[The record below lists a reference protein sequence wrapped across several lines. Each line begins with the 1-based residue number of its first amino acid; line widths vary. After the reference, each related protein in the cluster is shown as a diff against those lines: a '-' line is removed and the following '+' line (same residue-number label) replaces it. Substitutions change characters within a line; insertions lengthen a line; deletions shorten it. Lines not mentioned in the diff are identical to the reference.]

1 MGRLFLRIFLWFWIG
16 STCLLLVLA
25 ASLLIVRPEIVSSW
39 RVIRM
44 TAMLHLGTRAI
55 DAYEQ
60 EGAARAEAVLAAIT
74 REYHFRV
81 WLYAA
86 DGSPIGAAAP
96 VDDARD
102 LVSRAI
108 AGDDVERASG
118 SGAFLSA
125 RRITGRSGKTYV
137 FVWESPFRL
146 RAPWPVA
153 GAQFSLR
160 LIVMTLTG
168 GLVCLWLTLYITRPI
183 RTLRGAARQF
193 AEGNL
198 SVRISERREF
208 QRRDELS
215 ELAREFDRMAERI
228 EDLVVSQQQLLG
240 DISHELRSPLAR
252 LSLALD
258 LARRRVG
265 GDDLPEHQRIE
276 REIHRLNELIE
287 QLLTL
292 ARLQG
297 ESRLLRQMRP
307 DTINLRELIHEV
319 AQDAR
324 FEAEA
329 AGKGV
334 VVSSEVD
341 STLPGSR
348 SLLRSAIENVVRNAV
363 RHAPEQST
371 VTVAMTRDE
380 GTGKVAIVVTDRGP
394 GVPPQA
400 LSRLF
405 DPFYRVDEARDRAS
419 GGVGLGLAITRQAIL
434 AHGGAATAEN
444 HPEGGLVVRLELP
457 ASSRGGQEE

>member
-1 MGRLFLRIFLWFWIG
+1 MGRLFLRIFLWFWVG

-25 ASLLIVRPEIVSSW
+25 ASLLIVRPEMISSW

-55 DAYEQ
+55 EAYEQ
-60 EGAARAEAVLAAIT
+60 EGAARAEATLAAIT

-81 WLYAA
+81 WLYGA

-96 VDDARD
+96 IDGSDARE
-102 LVSRAI
+102 LVTRAI

-118 SGAFLSA
+118 SGGYLAA
-125 RRITGRSGKTYV
+125 RRITGRSGKIYV

-146 RAPWPVA
+146 RTPLPVV
-153 GAQFSLR
+153 GAQLSLR
-160 LIVMTLTG
+160 LIAMTVTA
-168 GLVCLWLTLYITRPI
+168 GLVCLWLTLYITKPI
-183 RTLRGAARQF
+183 RTLRAAARQF

-198 SVRISERREF
+198 SVRIGERREF

-265 GDDLPEHQRIE
+265 GNHGDGGDLPEHQRIE
-276 REIHRLNELIE
+276 REVHRLNELIE

-297 ESRLLRQMRP
+297 ESRLLRQLRP
-307 DTINLRELIHEV
+307 DSINLKELIHEV

-329 AGKGV
+329 AGKTV
-334 VVSSEVD
+334 VVSSDVE
-341 STLPGSR
+341 STLRGSR
-348 SLLRSAIENVVRNAV
+348 ALLRSAIENVVRNAV
-363 RHAPEQST
+363 RHAPEQSA
-371 VTVAMTRDE
+371 VTMAMMRDE
-380 GTGKVAIVVTDRGP
+380 GAKRVSIVVTDRGP
-394 GVPPQA
+394 GVPPAA
-400 LSRLF
+400 LGRLF

-419 GGVGLGLAITRQAIL
+419 GGVGLGLTITRQAML
-434 AHGGAATAEN
+434 VHGGAATAEN

-457 ASSRGGQEE
+457 TA

>member
-1 MGRLFLRIFLWFWIG
+1 MGRLFLRIFLWFWVG

-25 ASLLIVRPEIVSSW
+25 ASLLIVRPEIVNSW

-55 DAYEQ
+55 EAYEQ
-60 EGAARAEAVLAAIT
+60 AGAAQAQAVLAAIT
-74 REYHFRV
+74 QEYHFRV
-81 WLYAA
+81 WLYFA

-96 VDDARD
+96 LEDPRD

-137 FVWESPFRL
+137 FVWESPFRM
-146 RAPWPVA
+146 RTPWPVA

-160 LIVMTLTG
+160 LIVLTFTG

-265 GDDLPEHQRIE
+265 SDLPEHQRIE

-297 ESRLLRQMRP
+297 ESRLLRQLRP
-307 DTINLRELIHEV
+307 DTVNLRELIHEV

-329 AGKGV
+329 AGKTV
-334 VVSSEVD
+334 IVSSEID
-341 STLPGSR
+341 STLRGSR
-348 SLLRSAIENVVRNAV
+348 ALLRSAIENVVRNAV

-371 VTVAMTRDE
+371 VTMAMTRDE
-380 GTGKVAIVVTDRGP
+380 DARRVAIVVTDRGP

-405 DPFYRVDEARDRAS
+405 DPFYRVDEARDRES
-419 GGVGLGLAITRQAIL
+419 GGVGLGLAITRQAML
-434 AHGGAATAEN
+434 AHGGAASAEN

-457 ASSRGGQEE
+457 AA

>member
-1 MGRLFLRIFLWFWIG
+1 MGRLFFRIFLWFWVG
-16 STCLLLVLA
+16 TTSLLFVLA
-25 ASLLIVRPEIVSSW
+25 ASLVIVRPEIVSSW

-44 TAMLHLGTRAI
+44 TAMLHLGTRVI

-60 EGAARAEAVLAAIT
+60 EGPAQADATLAAIT

-81 WLYAA
+81 WLYFA
-86 DGSPIGAAAP
+86 DGSPIGTGAP
-96 VDDARD
+96 IDDDDARD
-102 LVSRAI
+102 LISRAM
-108 AGDDVERASG
+108 AGDDVETASG
-118 SGAFLSA
+118 SGGYLAA
-125 RRITGRSGKTYV
+125 RRITGRSGKNYV

-146 RAPWPVA
+146 RSPLPIA
-153 GAQFSLR
+153 GAQFSIRVIAL
-160 LIVMTLTG
+160 TLTA
-168 GLVCLWLTLYITRPI
+168 GLVCLWLTLHITRPI

-198 SVRISERREF
+198 SVRIGERSEFR
-208 QRRDELS
+208 RRDELS

-265 GDDLPEHQRIE
+265 DNVPEHQRIE

-297 ESRLLRQMRP
+297 ESRLMRQLRP
-307 DTINLRELIHEV
+307 DSINLKELIHEV

-329 AGKGV
+329 AGKTV
-334 VVSSEVD
+334 IVSSDVD
-341 STLPGSR
+341 STLRGSR
-348 SLLRSAIENVVRNAV
+348 ALLRSAIENVVRNAV
-363 RHAPEQST
+363 RHAPEQSA
-371 VTVAMTRDE
+371 VTMAMTRDAE
-380 GTGKVAIVVTDRGP
+380 AGRVAIVVTDRGP

-400 LSRLF
+400 LGRLF

-419 GGVGLGLAITRQAIL
+419 GGVGLGLAITRQAML
-434 AHGGAATAEN
+434 VHGGAATAEN
-444 HPEGGLVVRLELP
+444 HPGGGLVVRLELP
-457 ASSRGGQEE
+457 AA

>member
-1 MGRLFLRIFLWFWIG
+1 MGRLFLRIFLWFWVG

-25 ASLLIVRPEIVSSW
+25 ASLVIVRPEIVSSW
-39 RVIRM
+39 RVIRT
-44 TAMLHLGTRAI
+44 TAMLHLGTRVI
-55 DAYEQ
+55 EAYEQ
-60 EGAARAEAVLAAIT
+60 EGAAQAEATLAAIT

-81 WLYAA
+81 WLYFA
-86 DGSPIGAAAP
+86 DGSPIGGAAP
-96 VDDARD
+96 IDDPRD

-118 SGAFLSA
+118 GAFLAA
-125 RRITGRSGKTYV
+125 RRITGRSGKSYV

-146 RAPWPVA
+146 RTPLPIV
-153 GAQFSLR
+153 GAQLSMR
-160 LIVMTLTG
+160 LIAVTLTA
-168 GLVCLWLTLYITRPI
+168 GLVCLWLTLHITRPI
-183 RTLRGAARQF
+183 RTLRSAARQF

-198 SVRISERREF
+198 SVRIGERREF

-258 LARRRVG
+258 LARRRVAGKG
-265 GDDLPEHQRIE
+265 GDGGDGGDLPEHQRIE

-297 ESRLLRQMRP
+297 ESRSLRQLRP
-307 DTINLRELIHEV
+307 DSINLKELIHEV

-329 AGKGV
+329 AGKTV
-334 VVSSEVD
+334 IVASDVD
-341 STLPGSR
+341 STMRGSR
-348 SLLRSAIENVVRNAV
+348 ALLRSAIENVVRNAV
-363 RHAPEQST
+363 RHAPERSA
-371 VTVAMTRDE
+371 VTMAMTREE
-380 GTGKVAIVVTDRGP
+380 GAGRVAIVVTDRGP

-400 LSRLF
+400 LGRLF

-419 GGVGLGLAITRQAIL
+419 GGVGLGLAITRQAML

-457 ASSRGGQEE
+457 AA

>member
-1 MGRLFLRIFLWFWIG
+1 MGRLFLRIFLWFWVG

-55 DAYEQ
+55 EAFEQ
-60 EGAARAEAVLAAIT
+60 EGPAQAETTLAAIT

-81 WLYAA
+81 WLYFA
-86 DGSPIGAAAP
+86 DGRPIGVGAP
-96 VDDARD
+96 IGDPRD
-102 LVSRAI
+102 LVSRAM
-108 AGDDVERASG
+108 AGDDVETASG
-118 SGAFLSA
+118 SGGYLAA
-125 RRITGRSGKTYV
+125 RRITGRSGKNYV

-146 RAPWPVA
+146 RTTLPIA

-160 LIVMTLTG
+160 LIALTFTA
-168 GLVCLWLTLYITRPI
+168 GLVCLWLTLHITRPI
-183 RTLRGAARQF
+183 RTLRAAARQF

-198 SVRISERREF
+198 SVRIGDRREF
-208 QRRDELS
+208 RRRDELS

-265 GDDLPEHQRIE
+265 DNVPEHQRIE

-297 ESRLLRQMRP
+297 ESRLLRQLRP
-307 DTINLRELIHEV
+307 DSINLRELIHEV

-329 AGKGV
+329 AGKTV
-334 VVSSEVD
+334 IVSSEVE
-341 STLPGSR
+341 STLRGSR
-348 SLLRSAIENVVRNAV
+348 ALLRSAIENVVRNAV
-363 RHAPEQST
+363 RHAPEQSA
-371 VTVAMTRDE
+371 VTMAMTRDE
-380 GTGKVAIVVTDRGP
+380 GAGRVTIVVTDRGP

-400 LSRLF
+400 LGRLF

-419 GGVGLGLAITRQAIL
+419 GGVGLGLAITRQAML

-444 HPEGGLVVRLELP
+444 HPGGGLIVRLELP
-457 ASSRGGQEE
+457 TQTT

>member
-1 MGRLFLRIFLWFWIG
+1 MGRLFLRIFLWFWVG
-16 STCLLLVLA
+16 TTCLLLVLA
-25 ASLLIVRPEIVSSW
+25 ASLLIVRPEILSSW

-55 DAYEQ
+55 EAYEQ
-60 EGAARAEAVLAAIT
+60 EGPAQAEATLAAIT
-74 REYHFRV
+74 SEYHFRV
-81 WLYAA
+81 WLYFA
-86 DGSPIGAAAP
+86 DGSPIGAGAP
-96 VDDARD
+96 IHDPRD

-108 AGDDVERASG
+108 AGDDVEMASG
-118 SGAFLSA
+118 SGGYLAA
-125 RRITGRSGKTYV
+125 RRITGRSGKNYV

-146 RAPWPVA
+146 RAPLPIV
-153 GAQFSLR
+153 GAQFSFR
-160 LIVMTLTG
+160 VIALTFTA
-168 GLVCLWLTLYITRPI
+168 GLLCLWLTLHITRPI

-198 SVRISERREF
+198 SVRIAGRREF

-265 GDDLPEHQRIE
+265 DNLPEHQRIE

-297 ESRLLRQMRP
+297 ESRLLRQLRP
-307 DTINLRELIHEV
+307 DSINLRELIHEV

-329 AGKGV
+329 AGKTV
-334 VVSSEVD
+334 IVSSDVD
-341 STLPGSR
+341 STLRGSR
-348 SLLRSAIENVVRNAV
+348 ALLRSAIENVVRNAV
-363 RHAPEQST
+363 RHAPEQSA
-371 VTVAMTRDE
+371 VTMAMTRDE
-380 GTGKVAIVVTDRGP
+380 GAGRVAIVVTDRGP

-400 LSRLF
+400 LGRLF

-419 GGVGLGLAITRQAIL
+419 GGVGLGLAITRQAML
-434 AHGGAATAEN
+434 VHGGAATAEN

-457 ASSRGGQEE
+457 AG

>member
-1 MGRLFLRIFLWFWIG
+1 MGRLFLRIFLWFWVG

-25 ASLLIVRPEIVSSW
+25 ASLVIVRPEIVSSW
-39 RVIRM
+39 RVIRT
-44 TAMLHLGTRAI
+44 TAMLHLGTRAVE
-55 DAYEQ
+55 AYEQ
-60 EGAARAEAVLAAIT
+60 EGAAQAEATLAAIT

-81 WLYAA
+81 WLYFA

-96 VDDARD
+96 VEDARD
-102 LVSRAI
+102 LAARAI

-118 SGAFLSA
+118 SGAFLAA
-125 RRITGRSGKTYV
+125 RRITGRSGKSYV

-146 RAPWPVA
+146 RTPLPIV
-153 GAQFSLR
+153 GAQLSMR
-160 LIVMTLTG
+160 LIALTLTA
-168 GLVCLWLTLYITRPI
+168 GLVCLWLTLHITRPI

-265 GDDLPEHQRIE
+265 GDVPEHQRIE

-297 ESRLLRQMRP
+297 ESRLLRQLRP
-307 DTINLRELIHEV
+307 DSINLRELIHEV

-329 AGKGV
+329 AGKTV
-334 VVSSEVD
+334 IVSSEID
-341 STLPGSR
+341 STLNGSR
-348 SLLRSAIENVVRNAV
+348 ALLRSAIENVVRNAV
-363 RHAPEQST
+363 RHAPEQSA
-371 VTVAMTRDE
+371 VTMAMTRDE
-380 GTGKVAIVVTDRGP
+380 GAGRVAIVVTDRGP

-400 LSRLF
+400 LGRLF

-419 GGVGLGLAITRQAIL
+419 GGVGLGLAITRQAML

-457 ASSRGGQEE
+457 AA

>member
-1 MGRLFLRIFLWFWIG
+1 MGRLFLRIFLWFWVG

-60 EGAARAEAVLAAIT
+60 EGPAQAEATLAAIT

-81 WLYAA
+81 WLYFA

-96 VDDARD
+96 IDDPRD
-102 LVSRAI
+102 LVNRAM
-108 AGDDVERASG
+108 AGDDVETASG
-118 SGAFLSA
+118 SGGYLAG
-125 RRITGRSGKTYV
+125 RRITGRSGKNYV

-146 RAPWPVA
+146 RTPLPIA

-160 LIVMTLTG
+160 VIALTFTA
-168 GLVCLWLTLYITRPI
+168 GLVCLWLTLHITRPI
-183 RTLRGAARQF
+183 RALRGAARQF

-198 SVRISERREF
+198 SVRIGEGPEF
-208 QRRDELS
+208 RRRDELS

-252 LSLALD
+252 MSLALD

-265 GDDLPEHQRIE
+265 DDVPEHQRIE

-297 ESRLLRQMRP
+297 ESRLLRQLRP
-307 DTINLRELIHEV
+307 DSINLKELIHEV

-329 AGKGV
+329 AGKTV
-334 VVSSEVD
+334 IVSSDVE
-341 STLPGSR
+341 STLRGSR
-348 SLLRSAIENVVRNAV
+348 ALLRSAIENVVRNAV
-363 RHAPEQST
+363 RHAPEQSA
-371 VTVAMTRDE
+371 VTMAMTRDE
-380 GTGKVAIVVTDRGP
+380 GAGRVAIVVTDRGP

-400 LSRLF
+400 LGRLF

-419 GGVGLGLAITRQAIL
+419 GGVGLGLAITRQAML
-434 AHGGAATAEN
+434 VHGGAATAEN
-444 HPEGGLVVRLELP
+444 HPDGGLVVRLELP
-457 ASSRGGQEE
+457 AA